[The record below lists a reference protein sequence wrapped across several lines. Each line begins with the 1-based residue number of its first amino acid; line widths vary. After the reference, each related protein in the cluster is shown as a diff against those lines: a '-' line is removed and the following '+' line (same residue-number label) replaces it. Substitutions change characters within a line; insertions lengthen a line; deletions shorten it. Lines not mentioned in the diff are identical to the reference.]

1 MRTCDYE
8 IELPKEEVAELKKCL
23 RKGVERARKLTRC
36 RILLM
41 SHEGYDQGEIS
52 ETLSVTR
59 NTVRNVC
66 RRYLEEG
73 LTSAINE
80 KPRSGAPTILNG
92 KQRAKITA
100 LACTEA
106 PDGHSQWSLRLLADK
121 AVELAI
127 VDDISHTHIGRILKK
142 TK

>member
-1 MRTCDYE
+1 
-8 IELPKEEVAELKKCL
+8 
-23 RKGVERARKLTRC
+23 
-36 RILLM
+36 M
-41 SHEGYDQGEIS
+41 SHEGYGQKEIS
-52 ETLSVTR
+52 EALSISR

-66 RRYLEEG
+66 KRYLTEG
-73 LTSAINE
+73 LESAMSE
-80 KPRSGAPTILNG
+80 KPRSGAPKRFQG
-92 KQRAKITA
+92 KQLAKLTA

-127 VDDISHTHIGRILKK
+127 VDDISHMHVGRILKK